1 MLAQNSEPSQLVLVS
16 TTFHPTAGFDP
27 SMVPDVIIVSNDDV
41 CFYLHSHRLL
51 SASDNGFA
59 GLIHDVSSYPIRILE
74 SSAVFNIVAHAIYS
88 LSFAHFAP
96 VIGDICDAVDALAQ
110 YGAIR
115 LGAAGSGSG
124 SGLHDILLSQAPLHP
139 FEMYKLA
146 GAHALDELAVAVS
159 AHLQS
164 HPLWSISNEDAVR
177 IGPVYLRRLFFLHF
191 GRADALK
198 RLLLTGPGSHP
209 STTTCNVLQQ
219 TAVTRGWTMAAAWLI
234 CKARAG

>member
-1 MLAQNSEPSQLVLVS
+1 
-16 TTFHPTAGFDP
+16 
-27 SMVPDVIIVSNDDV
+27 VIIVSSDDV

-59 GLIHDVSSYPIRILE
+59 GLIYDVPSYPIRILE

-88 LSFAHFAP
+88 LPIAHFAP
-96 VIGDICDAVDALAQ
+96 VLGDICDAVDALAH
-110 YGAIR
+110 YGAMR
-115 LGAAGSGSG
+115 LGIAGSD
-124 SGLHDILLSQAPLHP
+124 SGLHDILLTQAPLHP
-139 FEMYKLA
+139 FEVYKLA

-177 IGPVYLRRLFFLHF
+177 VGPVYLRRLFFLHL

-198 RLLLTGPGSHP
+198 RLLMTGPGSHP
-209 STTTCNVLQQ
+209 STTTCSIAQQ
-219 TAVTRGWTMAAAWLI
+219 TEVTRAWAMAAAWLSWE
-234 CKARAG
+234 ARAG